1 MKIRTNKRT
10 GCTIEVITCE
20 RFNTFTLWSPNTGT
34 DVIRESLLTNPR
46 YKSGDKLPERVA
58 EHWKGFLANQ
68 K

>member
-10 GCTIEVITCE
+10 GCTIKVYQGKRSSLFMLESPTTGSDHITVFDC
-20 RFNTFTLWSPNTGT
+20 
-34 DVIRESLLTNPR
+34 I
-46 YKSGDKLPERVA
+46 YKRGDKLPERVA